1 MSNKPLIKK
10 EKEDQKVIYIAIML
24 EIPKWVEVMS
34 CELWHKDEKE
44 NTVSGKWMIA
54 ST

>member
-10 EKEDQKVIYIAIML
+10 EKEDQKVIYCNNARDSKMGG
-24 EIPKWVEVMS
+24 S
-34 CELWHKDEKE
+34 DELWHKGEEE